1 MAEFA
6 KGYQNVGTVTLIGGD
21 TAGAHI
27 AREQAAGLAATFDSV
42 KSATGVDLGAILQG
56 QAFGR
61 GVASATGTA
70 GTGDA
75 TRPSGSGDATV
86 IPSTS

>member
-6 KGYQNVGTVTLIGGD
+6 KGYQNVGSVTLVGGD
-21 TAGAHI
+21 TAGTHI
-27 AREQAAGLAATFDSV
+27 AREQASGLAATFNSV

-61 GVASATGTA
+61 GVASV
-70 GTGDA
+70 GDPQDGNHSSGEERRA
-75 TRPSGSGDATV
+75 PTR
-86 IPSTS
+86 

>member
-21 TAGAHI
+21 TAGTHI
-27 AREQAAGLAATFDSV
+27 AREQAASLAATFDSV

-61 GVASATGTA
+61 GVAST
-70 GTGDA
+70 
-75 TRPSGSGDATV
+75 SGASEPADPTV